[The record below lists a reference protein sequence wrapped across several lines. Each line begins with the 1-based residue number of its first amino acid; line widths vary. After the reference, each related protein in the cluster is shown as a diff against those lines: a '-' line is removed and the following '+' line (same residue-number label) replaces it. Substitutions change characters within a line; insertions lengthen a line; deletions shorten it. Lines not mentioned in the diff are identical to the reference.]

1 MLVLCL
7 DDAGGCVG
15 DTGGGL
21 GGRVGAADASLVFPQ
36 TLVIHSVSASFSWS
50 LLRYNMGDDTQ
61 HADKHT
67 KKLLRFYTLGFFSIS
82 VTIEMSC
89 PH

>member
-21 GGRVGAADASLVFPQ
+21 GGRGGAADASLVFPQ
-36 TLVIHSVSASFSWS
+36 TPVIHSGSTSFGWS
-50 LLRYNMGDDTQ
+50 LLRYDMGDDTQ
-61 HADKHT
+61 QHADRHT
-67 KKLLRFYTLGFFSIS
+67 KKAVTFF
-82 VTIEMSC
+82 C
-89 PH
+89 NN